1 MNSVLKIPMK
11 LSPEDSAIINGQSRI
26 CNWAYNHLLE
36 IAMSERHKFISSN
49 DKEAAKLVYSKR
61 GLRNLLPQLKKDFT
75 FLQSV
80 HSSPLKNTALRLSA
94 TIEAYQKSRKGSRK
108 GKKTGWPKFRSW
120 NQKYFSLLYD
130 EPKKGFKVSGK
141 TLTLSL
147 GKNRDGK
154 RLKVSGELVVSPAKF
169 HQAEIKQLR
178 ITKDHGRYYAIFTIK
193 RPEPALQPVE
203 KVIAL
208 DPNHKNLAYGVGSD
222 GIAIEIHNP
231 WFLKVRQRRIDHL
244 KSRRDRC
251 RRKSVKKTAESGKA
265 YWLPSR
271 RWSKYQGK
279 LEIEYSKRREQT
291 KSYLYTVCNFLCK
304 NYDFIS
310 VGDYTPKGGG
320 INTPMRR
327 AMNNESLIGRFKE
340 TLQWVA
346 KKSGKIS
353 DIWPERNTT
362 KTCSHCGYQVDGG
375 LSPAIREWTCQGCQ
389 VHHIRDENAAK
400 NGLKYVYSKH
410 KFPCSG
416 RLSLEIKERWALRF
430 DGLGLI
436 SMNRGLLAGL

>member
-26 CNWAYNHLLE
+26 CNWTYNHLLE

-61 GLRNLLPQLKKDFT
+61 GLRNLLPELKKDFT

-141 TLTLSL
+141 TLTISL

-154 RLKVSGELVVSPAKF
+154 RLKVSGELVVSPTKF

-178 ITKDHGRYYAIFTIK
+178 ITKDHGGYYAIFTIK
-193 RPEPALQPVE
+193 RPEPAPQPVE

-222 GIAIEIHNP
+222 GIAVEIRNP

-251 RRKSVKKTAESGKA
+251 RRKSVKKTAESGRA

-346 KKSGKIS
+346 KKSGKIFS
-353 DIWPERNTT
+353 IWPERNTT
-362 KTCSHCGYQVDGG
+362 KTCSHCGHQVDGG
-375 LSPAIREWTCQGCQ
+375 LSPEIREWDCQGCQ

-400 NGLKYVYSKH
+400 NGLKYLYSKH